1 MKSHLSPH
9 VAGYILQT
17 WDREPEILVR
27 LRAETA
33 LLPQAGYQISPD
45 QGQLMGLFA
54 SLIGTQRYLELGT
67 FTGYSSLAVMLALPA
82 TATAV
87 CCDVSEEFTAIAQKF
102 WQEAGLEDRIEL
114 KLGPA
119 LYSLAEIE
127 GPFDLAFIDA
137 DKPNY
142 PHYYEACLRLVRP
155 GGVILIDNVLWD
167 GKVADPEVQDADTFM
182 FRELNDRL
190 RADERV
196 DLALIP
202 IADGITVA
210 RVR

>member
-54 SLIGTQRYLELGT
+54 NLIGTQRYLELGT

-119 LYSLAEIE
+119 LDSLAEIE

-142 PHYYEACLRLVRP
+142 PYYYEACLRLVRP

-167 GKVADPEVQDADTFM
+167 GKVANPENQDADTLM

-202 IADGITVA
+202 IAHGITVA

>member
-1 MKSHLSPH
+1 MKSHLSPN
-9 VAGYILQT
+9 VASYILQA
-17 WDREPEILVR
+17 WDREPEILAR

-54 SLIGTQRYLELGT
+54 SLIGTQHYLELGT
-67 FTGYSSLAVMLALPA
+67 FTGYSSLAVMLALPS

-87 CCDVSEEFTAIAQKF
+87 CCDVSEEYTAIARQY
-102 WQEAGLEDRIEL
+102 WLEAGLADRIQL

-119 LYSLAEIE
+119 LDSLAEIE

-167 GKVADPEVQDADTFM
+167 GKVANPEVQDADTVM
-182 FRELNDRL
+182 FRELNGRL

>member
-9 VAGYILQT
+9 LAGYILQT

-102 WQEAGLEDRIEL
+102 WQEAGLADRIEL
-114 KLGPA
+114 KLGLA
-119 LYSLAEIE
+119 LDSLAEIE

-167 GKVADPEVQDADTFM
+167 GKVADPEVQDADTLM

>member
-1 MKSHLSPH
+1 MKSHLSPN
-9 VAGYILQT
+9 VAEYILRT
-17 WDREPEILVR
+17 WDREPEILAR

-33 LLPQAGYQISPD
+33 ALPQAGYQISPD
-45 QGQLMGLFA
+45 QGQLMGLFT

-67 FTGYSSLAVMLALPA
+67 FTGYSSLAVMLALPS

-87 CCDVSEEFTAIAQKF
+87 CCDVSEEYTAIARKY
-102 WQEAGLEDRIEL
+102 WKEAGLSDRIEL

-119 LYSLAEIE
+119 LESLAELE

-142 PHYYEACLRLVRP
+142 PNYYEVCLRLVRP

-167 GKVADPEVQDADTFM
+167 GKVANPEIQDADTVM

-190 RADERV
+190 RADGRV

>member
-9 VAGYILQT
+9 LAGYILQT
-17 WDREPEILVR
+17 WDREPEILAR

-119 LYSLAEIE
+119 LDSLAEIE

-167 GKVADPEVQDADTFM
+167 GKVADPEVQDADTVM

>member
-9 VAGYILQT
+9 LAGYILQT
-17 WDREPEILVR
+17 WDREPEILAR

-54 SLIGTQRYLELGT
+54 NLIGTQRYLELGT

-119 LYSLAEIE
+119 LDSLAEIE

-142 PHYYEACLRLVRP
+142 PHYYEACLGLVRP

-167 GKVADPEVQDADTFM
+167 GKVADPEVQDADTLM

>member
-1 MKSHLSPH
+1 M
-9 VAGYILQT
+9 
-17 WDREPEILVR
+17 
-27 LRAETA
+27 
-33 LLPQAGYQISPD
+33 
-45 QGQLMGLFA
+45 
-54 SLIGTQRYLELGT
+54 GTQRYLELGT

-87 CCDVSEEFTAIAQKF
+87 CCDVSEEYTSIARKY
-102 WQEAGLEDRIEL
+102 WQEAGLADRIEL
-114 KLGPA
+114 RLGPA
-119 LYSLAEIE
+119 LDSLAQIE

-167 GKVADPEVQDADTFM
+167 GKVANPDVWDADTLM

-190 RADERV
+190 RADQRV

>member
-1 MKSHLSPH
+1 MKSHLSPNL
-9 VAGYILQT
+9 AGYILET
-17 WDREPEILVR
+17 WNRQPEILAR

-87 CCDVSEEFTAIAQKF
+87 CCDVSEEYTSIARKY
-102 WQEAGLEDRIEL
+102 WQEAGLADRIEL

-119 LYSLAEIE
+119 LDSLSEIE

-167 GKVADPEVQDADTFM
+167 GKVANPDVWDADTLM

>member
-1 MKSHLSPH
+1 MKFHLSPH
-9 VAGYILQT
+9 LASYIRKT
-17 WDREPEILVR
+17 WDREPEILAR

-33 LLPQAGYQISPD
+33 LFPQAGYQISPD

-67 FTGYSSLAVMLALPA
+67 FTGYSSLAVMLALPE

-102 WQEAGLEDRIEL
+102 WQEAGLADRIEL

-119 LYSLAEIE
+119 LESLAEIE

-167 GKVADPEVQDADTFM
+167 GKVADPAVQDADTLM

>member
-9 VAGYILQT
+9 LAGYILQT

-102 WQEAGLEDRIEL
+102 WQEAGLADRIEL

-119 LYSLAEIE
+119 LDSLAEIE

-167 GKVADPEVQDADTFM
+167 GKVADPEVQDADTLM